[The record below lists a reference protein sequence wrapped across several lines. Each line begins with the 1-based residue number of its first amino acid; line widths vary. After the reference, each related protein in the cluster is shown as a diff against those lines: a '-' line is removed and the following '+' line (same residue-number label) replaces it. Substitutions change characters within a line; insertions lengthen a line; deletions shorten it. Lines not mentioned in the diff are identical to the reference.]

1 MHYLAYHI
9 TSKCWNHR
17 SCFWTLF
24 LTFKYL
30 YERMFQKTKI
40 VHNSRKFK
48 IIYLHT
54 CTVQNSKIVNIDK
67 IFAPQSQIK
76 CVAEASSPDF
86 DLLVMAKTRSAVLGD
101 LVMYSLGRFL
111 CRPGTQRRWEELD
124 VYKNS
129 SQSPLIA
136 SRIEQSTQF
145 FFSFLKHYYSTSK
158 NRTSS
163 VIILQMWSVQ
173 PKIIGRKSCEIDI
186 TRKISWKRNKDVQWP
201 RW

>member
-101 LVMYSLGRFL
+101 LVVMYSLGRFL

-145 FFSFLKHYYSTSK
+145 FSFLKYSPSK
-158 NRTSS
+158 KKFDY
-163 VIILQMWSVQ
+163 LQMWSVA
-173 PKIIGRKSCEIDI
+173 KNNKNLVKYR
-186 TRKISWKRNKDVQWP
+186 TRKDVQWP

>member
-1 MHYLAYHI
+1 
-9 TSKCWNHR
+9 
-17 SCFWTLF
+17 
-24 LTFKYL
+24 
-30 YERMFQKTKI
+30 MFQKTKI

-145 FFSFLKHYYSTSK
+145 FFHFMKYYSTSK
-158 NRTSS
+158 KEEVRLLFYKCEVYSQKNLKKILWNRHHTKNL
-163 VIILQMWSVQ
+163 V
-173 PKIIGRKSCEIDI
+173 KTK
-186 TRKISWKRNKDVQWP
+186 
-201 RW
+201 

>member
-40 VHNSRKFK
+40 VQNSRKFK

-145 FFSFLKHYYSTSK
+145 FFIFETLLFNVKKKNKFGYYFTNVKCTAK
-158 NRTSS
+158 NN
-163 VIILQMWSVQ
+163 W
-173 PKIIGRKSCEIDI
+173 RKSCEIDI

>member
-1 MHYLAYHI
+1 MHYIISLQNVGIIEVAFGL
-9 TSKCWNHR
+9 S
-17 SCFWTLF
+17 
-24 LTFKYL
+24 FKVSL
-30 YERMFQKTKI
+30 RMFQKTKVD

-48 IIYLHT
+48 KIYLHT

-76 CVAEASSPDF
+76 CVAAASSPDF

-145 FFSFLKHYYSTSK
+145 FFSFFEILLFNVKK
-158 NRTSS
+158 RTSS

-173 PKIIGRKSCEIDI
+173 PK
-186 TRKISWKRNKDVQWP
+186 
-201 RW
+201 